1 MSACLSIYKSQL
13 KMQTLANNNQVIPVA
28 TNGSIRLESG
38 DASGIKMFST
48 MDKADCLQAVYR
60 RLFKDNRNI
69 DFHHNESLDSA
80 YLNGEI
86 TTQELV
92 RELICSDMFVNYILA
107 NNSNYRFVQ
116 LCFER
121 VLGRP
126 AIQSEV
132 FKWSSLLASEGIRT
146 FAEQLTGSEEYINAF
161 GPYQVPSRRSI
172 KLSSSDQDLPALP
185 KELSIKR
192 YQGEG
197 NVNQFNYI
205 GAINPLWDGNMPP
218 AIIRKIG
225 AVITVAGVIEVT
237 RILFTAAVGAITAG
251 HM

>member
-1 MSACLSIYKSQL
+1 
-13 KMQTLANNNQVIPVA
+13 MQTLANNNQVIPVSS
-28 TNGSIRLESG
+28 NGGLRLENG
-38 DASGIKMFST
+38 DASGIKTFST

-69 DFHHNESLDSA
+69 DFHHNESLDSS

-92 RELICSDMFVNYILA
+92 RELLCSDMFVNYILST
-107 NNSNYRFVQ
+107 NSNYRFVQ

-126 AIQSEV
+126 AIQAEV
-132 FKWSSLLASEGIRT
+132 FKWSSLLASEGIRS
-146 FAEQLTGSEEYINAF
+146 FAEKLTGSEEYVAAF
-161 GPYQVPSRRSI
+161 GPYQVPIRRSL
-172 KLSSSDQDLPALP
+172 KLSPSDQDLPALP

-197 NVNQFNYI
+197 NETQFNYI
-205 GAINPLWDGNMPP
+205 GAANPLWEGNMPP
-218 AIIRKIG
+218 ALIRKIG
-225 AVITVAGVIEVT
+225 AVIAVAGVIEVT
-237 RILFTAAVGAITAG
+237 RIVLTVALGAITAG

>member
-1 MSACLSIYKSQL
+1 MNACLSIYKTQL
-13 KMQTLANNNQVIPVA
+13 QMQTLANNNQVIPVS
-28 TNGSIRLESG
+28 TNGGLRLENG
-38 DASGIKMFST
+38 DASGIKTFST
-48 MDKADCLQAVYR
+48 MDKAACLQAVYR

-69 DFHHNESLDSA
+69 DFHHNKSLDSA
-80 YLNGEI
+80 YINGEL

-107 NNSNYRFVQ
+107 TNSNYRFVQ

-132 FKWSSLLASEGIRT
+132 FKWSSLLASEGIRP
-146 FAEQLTGSEEYINAF
+146 FAEKLTGSDEYVAAF
-161 GPYQVPSRRSI
+161 GPFQVPSRRSL
-172 KLSSSDQDLPALP
+172 KLSSSNQDLPALP

-192 YQGEG
+192 YQGVG
-197 NVNQFNYI
+197 NEAQFSFV
-205 GAINPLWDGNMPP
+205 GAVNPLWEGNMPP
-218 AIIRKIG
+218 AIIRKVG
-225 AVITVAGVIEVT
+225 AVATVAGVIEVT
-237 RILFTAAVGAITAG
+237 RIVLAVALGAITAG

>member
-1 MSACLSIYKSQL
+1 
-13 KMQTLANNNQVIPVA
+13 MQTLANNNQVIPVSS
-28 TNGSIRLESG
+28 NGGLRLENG
-38 DASGIKMFST
+38 DASGIKTFST

-69 DFHHNESLDSA
+69 DFHHNGSLDSS

-92 RELICSDMFVNYILA
+92 RELLCSDMFVNYILA

-126 AIQSEV
+126 AIQTEV
-132 FKWSSLLASEGIRT
+132 FKWSSLLASEGIRS
-146 FAEQLTGSEEYINAF
+146 FAEKLTGSEEYVAAF
-161 GPYQVPSRRSI
+161 GSYQVPSRRSL
-172 KLSSSDQDLPALP
+172 KLSPSDQDLPALP

-197 NVNQFNYI
+197 NETQFNVV
-205 GAINPLWDGNMPP
+205 GAVNPLWEGNMPP

-225 AVITVAGVIEVT
+225 AVLTVAGAIEVT
-237 RILFTAAVGAITAG
+237 RLVLTIATGAITAG

>member
-1 MSACLSIYKSQL
+1 
-13 KMQTLANNNQVIPVA
+13 MQTLANNNQVIPVS
-28 TNGSIRLESG
+28 TNGFIRLESG
-38 DASGIKMFST
+38 DTSGIKTFT
-48 MDKADCLQAVYR
+48 KMDKVDCLQAVYR

-92 RELICSDMFVNYILA
+92 RELICSDMFINYILA
-107 NNSNYRFVQ
+107 TNSNYRFVQ

-126 AIQSEV
+126 AIQSET
-132 FKWSSLLASEGIRT
+132 FQWSSLLASEGIHS
-146 FAEQLTGSEEYINAF
+146 FADKLTTSDEYMAAF
-161 GPYQVPSRRSI
+161 GAYQVPSRRSI
-172 KLSSSDQDLPALP
+172 KLSSSNQDLPALP

-197 NVNQFNYI
+197 NQAQFSFV
-205 GAINPLWDGNMPP
+205 GAVNPLWEGNMPP
-218 AIIRKIG
+218 AIIRKLG

-237 RILFTAAVGAITAG
+237 RILLTVAAGAVTAG

>member
-1 MSACLSIYKSQL
+1 
-13 KMQTLANNNQVIPVA
+13 MQTLATNNQVIPVS
-28 TNGSIRLESG
+28 TNGGIRLESG
-38 DASGIKMFST
+38 DTSGLKTFST

-69 DFHHNESLDSA
+69 TFHHNASLDSA

-107 NNSNYRFVQ
+107 TNSNYRFVQ

-126 AIQSEV
+126 AIQSEM
-132 FKWSSLLASEGIRT
+132 FEWSSLLASEGIRT
-146 FAEQLTGSEEYINAF
+146 FAEQLTGSEEYMTAF
-161 GPYQVPSRRSI
+161 GPYQVPGRRSI

-192 YQGEG
+192 YQGPG
-197 NVNQFNYI
+197 NEAQWNYI
-205 GAINPLWDGNMPP
+205 GSVNKYWKGDKPP
-218 AIIRKIG
+218 ALLRKIG
-225 AVITVAGVIEVT
+225 AVITVAGVIELTRLFVT
-237 RILFTAAVGAITAG
+237 IAVGTVTAG

>member
-1 MSACLSIYKSQL
+1 
-13 KMQTLANNNQVIPVA
+13 MQTLANNNQVIPVA
-28 TNGSIRLESG
+28 SNGGIRLESG
-38 DASGIKMFST
+38 DASGIKTFT
-48 MDKADCLQAVYR
+48 KMDKADCLQAVYR

-107 NNSNYRFVQ
+107 TNSNYRFVQ

-132 FKWSSLLASEGIRT
+132 FKWSSLLASKGIRT
-146 FAEQLTGSEEYINAF
+146 FADQLTGSDEYMNAF

-172 KLSSSDQDLPALP
+172 KLSPSDQDLPALP

-197 NVNQFNYI
+197 NEAQFNYI
-205 GAINPLWDGNMPP
+205 GAANPLWEGSMPP
-218 AIIRKIG
+218 AIIRKVG
-225 AVITVAGVIEVT
+225 AVLTVAGVIEVT
-237 RILFTAAVGAITAG
+237 RVLLIVALGAVTAG

>member
-1 MSACLSIYKSQL
+1 
-13 KMQTLANNNQVIPVA
+13 
-28 TNGSIRLESG
+28 
-38 DASGIKMFST
+38 
-48 MDKADCLQAVYR
+48 MDKADCLQAIYR
-60 RLFKDNRNI
+60 RLIKDNRNI

-80 YLNGEI
+80 YLIGEI

-107 NNSNYRFVQ
+107 TNSNYRFVQ

-132 FKWSSLLASEGIRT
+132 FKWSSLLASEGIRS
-146 FAEQLTGSEEYINAF
+146 FAEQLTNSDEYMAAF
-161 GPYQVPSRRSI
+161 GPYQVPSRRSL

-197 NVNQFNYI
+197 NENQYYY
-205 GAINPLWDGNMPP
+205 GNPLWEGNMPP

-225 AVITVAGVIEVT
+225 AVIIVAGVIEVT
-237 RILFTAAVGAITAG
+237 RIILTIALGAITAG
-251 HM
+251 NL

>member
-1 MSACLSIYKSQL
+1 
-13 KMQTLANNNQVIPVA
+13 MQTLANNNQVIPISM
-28 TNGSIRLESG
+28 NGGLRLENG
-38 DASGIKMFST
+38 DASGIKTFSV

-69 DFHHNESLDSA
+69 DFHHNASLDSA

-92 RELICSDMFVNYILA
+92 RELLCSDMFVNYILA
-107 NNSNYRFVQ
+107 TNSNYRFVQ

-132 FKWSSLLASEGIRT
+132 FKWSSLLASEGIRS
-146 FAEQLTGSEEYINAF
+146 FADKLTGSDEYVAAF
-161 GPYQVPSRRSI
+161 GPYQVPGRRSI
-172 KLSSSDQDLPALP
+172 KLSPSDQDLPALP
-185 KELSIKR
+185 KELSSKR

-197 NVNQFNYI
+197 NENQFNFV
-205 GAINPLWDGNMPP
+205 GAANPLWEGNMPP

-225 AVITVAGVIEVT
+225 AVLTVAGVIEVT
-237 RILFTAAVGAITAG
+237 RLLLTVALGAITAG

>member
-1 MSACLSIYKSQL
+1 
-13 KMQTLANNNQVIPVA
+13 MQTLANNNQVIPVS
-28 TNGSIRLESG
+28 TNGGLRLENG
-38 DASGIKMFST
+38 DASGIKTFST

-69 DFHHNESLDSA
+69 DFHHNASLDSA

-107 NNSNYRFVQ
+107 TNSNYRFVQ

-126 AIQSEV
+126 AIQAEV
-132 FKWSSLLASEGIRT
+132 FKWSSLLASEGIRP
-146 FAEQLTGSEEYINAF
+146 FAEKLTGSDEYVTAF
-161 GPYQVPSRRSI
+161 GPYQVPSRRSM

-197 NVNQFNYI
+197 NETQFDYI
-205 GAINPLWDGNMPP
+205 GAANPLWEGNMPP
-218 AIIRKIG
+218 AIVRKIG

-237 RILFTAAVGAITAG
+237 RILFTIALGAFTAG

>member
-1 MSACLSIYKSQL
+1 
-13 KMQTLANNNQVIPVA
+13 MQTLANNNQVIPLS
-28 TNGSIRLESG
+28 GGLRLENG
-38 DASGIKMFST
+38 DASGIKMFSA

-80 YLNGEI
+80 YLNGEL

-92 RELICSDMFVNYILA
+92 RELLCSDMFVNYILA

-126 AIQSEV
+126 AIQPEV
-132 FKWSSLLASEGIRT
+132 FKWSSLLASEGIRS
-146 FAEQLTGSEEYINAF
+146 FAEKLTGSEEYTAAF
-161 GPYQVPSRRSI
+161 GAYQVPSRRSI

-192 YQGEG
+192 YQGDG
-197 NVNQFNYI
+197 NETQFYYA
-205 GAINPLWDGNMPP
+205 GAVNPLWEGNMPP
-218 AIIRKIG
+218 AIIQKIG
-225 AVITVAGVIEVT
+225 AVIAIAGVIEVT
-237 RILFTAAVGAITAG
+237 RVFLAAALSAITAG
-251 HM
+251 HF

>member
-1 MSACLSIYKSQL
+1 
-13 KMQTLANNNQVIPVA
+13 MQTLAIDNQFIPA
-28 TNGSIRLESG
+28 PQNGYLYLEKFGPG
-38 DASGIKMFST
+38 DTKPSST
-48 MDKADCLQAVYR
+48 MDKRDCLQAVYR
-60 RLFKDNRNI
+60 CIFKDNRNI
-69 DFHHNESLDSA
+69 DFHHNDVLDSA
-80 YLNGEI
+80 YLNNEI

-92 RELICSDMFVNYILA
+92 RELICSDMFINFILA

-126 AIQSEV
+126 AIQAEV
-132 FKWSSLLASEGIRT
+132 FKWSSLLASEGIRS
-146 FAEQLTGSEEYINAF
+146 FAQNLTTCDEYVSAF
-161 GPYQVPSRRSI
+161 GPNKVPHRRSI
-172 KLSSSDQDLPALP
+172 KLFSSDQNMPALP

-197 NVNQFNYI
+197 NENQYNFI
-205 GAINPLWDGNMPP
+205 GAINPLWEGNMPP

-225 AVITVAGVIEVT
+225 SVATVIGAIEVSRVVLT
-237 RILFTAAVGAITAG
+237 LAWQAITGG

>member
-1 MSACLSIYKSQL
+1 
-13 KMQTLANNNQVIPVA
+13 MQTLANNNQVIPVS
-28 TNGSIRLESG
+28 TNGGLRLESG
-38 DASGIKMFST
+38 DASGIKTFST

-69 DFHHNESLDSA
+69 AFHHNESLDSA
-80 YLNGEI
+80 YLNNQI

-107 NNSNYRFVQ
+107 TNSNYRFVQ

-132 FKWSSLLASEGIRT
+132 FKWSSLLASEGIRS
-146 FAEQLTGSEEYINAF
+146 FADNLTGSDEYMAAF
-161 GPYQVPSRRSI
+161 GFHQVPGRRSI

-192 YQGEG
+192 YQGIG
-197 NVNQFNYI
+197 NEIQFYGC

-218 AIIRKIG
+218 AIIQKVG
-225 AVITVAGVIEVT
+225 AVLTVAGVIEVT
-237 RILFTAAVGAITAG
+237 RLFLTIAVGALTAG
-251 HM
+251 NL

>member
-1 MSACLSIYKSQL
+1 
-13 KMQTLANNNQVIPVA
+13 MQTLANNNQVIPVS
-28 TNGSIRLESG
+28 TNGGIRLESG
-38 DASGIKMFST
+38 DVSGLKTFST

-69 DFHHNESLDSA
+69 DFHHNTSLDSA

-107 NNSNYRFVQ
+107 TNSNYRFVQ

-132 FKWSSLLASEGIRT
+132 FKWSSLLASEGIRS
-146 FAEQLTGSEEYINAF
+146 FADKLTGSNEYVTAF
-161 GPYQVPSRRSI
+161 GPYQVPGRRSI
-172 KLSSSDQDLPALP
+172 KLSSSDQDLPSLP
-185 KELSIKR
+185 IELSIKR

-197 NVNQFNYI
+197 NETQFSFV
-205 GAINPLWDGNMPP
+205 GAINPLWEGNMPP

-225 AVITVAGVIEVT
+225 AVLTVAGVIEVT
-237 RILFTAAVGAITAG
+237 RIFLAVAVGAVTAG

>member
-1 MSACLSIYKSQL
+1 
-13 KMQTLANNNQVIPVA
+13 MQTLANNNQVIPVPA
-28 TNGSIRLESG
+28 GDIRLANG
-38 DASGIKMFST
+38 DASGLKTFST
-48 MDKADCLQAVYR
+48 MDQADCLQAVYR

-92 RELICSDMFVNYILA
+92 CELICSDMFVNYILA

-132 FKWSSLLASEGIRT
+132 FQWSSLLASEGIRS
-146 FAEQLTGSEEYINAF
+146 FAKKLTSSAEYTAAF
-161 GPYQVPSRRSI
+161 GLYQVPGRRSI
-172 KLSSSDQDLPALP
+172 KLSSSNQDLPALP

-197 NVNQFNYI
+197 NETQFNFV
-205 GAINPLWDGNMPP
+205 GAVNPLWEGNMPP

-225 AVITVAGVIEVT
+225 AVLVVAGAIEVT
-237 RILFTAAVGAITAG
+237 RILLTVAIGAVTAG
-251 HM
+251 HL

>member
-1 MSACLSIYKSQL
+1 
-13 KMQTLANNNQVIPVA
+13 MQTLANNNQVIPVSS
-28 TNGSIRLESG
+28 NGGLRLENG
-38 DASGIKMFST
+38 DASGIKTFST

-69 DFHHNESLDSA
+69 DFHHNTSLDSA

-92 RELICSDMFVNYILA
+92 RELLCSDMFVNYILA
-107 NNSNYRFVQ
+107 TNSNYRFVQ

-132 FKWSSLLASEGIRT
+132 FKWSSLLASEGIRP
-146 FAEQLTGSEEYINAF
+146 FAEKLTGSDEYTTAF
-161 GPYQVPSRRSI
+161 GPYQVPSRRSL
-172 KLSSSDQDLPALP
+172 KLSSSNQDLPALP

-197 NVNQFNYI
+197 NETQFSFV
-205 GAINPLWDGNMPP
+205 GAVNPLWEGNMPP

-225 AVITVAGVIEVT
+225 AVVTVAGAGEVS
-237 RILFTAAVGAITAG
+237 RIVLAVALGAFTAG